1 MDELYDFVNVLSG
14 ICHSGI
20 VYALHFC
27 GVHFRASYL
36 QRFRWAEQQGVAA
49 LSFGTDI
56 VELGIVHQVP
66 TCHGIDDLG
75 HLSAAESDDGHEF
88 CAFLPEP
95 WRLCEYDDVAVVA
108 LSLPVFQG
116 YAVADA
122 PVEEASSCPWT

>member
-66 TCHGIDDLG
+66 PCQGVYNLWHFPAADL
-75 HLSAAESDDGHEF
+75 DDGHEF
-88 CAFLPEP
+88 CAFLPET
-95 WRLCEYDDVAVVA
+95 WRLCQYDDVAAVA
-108 LSLPVFQG
+108 LALPVFQG

-122 PVEEASSCPWT
+122 PVE